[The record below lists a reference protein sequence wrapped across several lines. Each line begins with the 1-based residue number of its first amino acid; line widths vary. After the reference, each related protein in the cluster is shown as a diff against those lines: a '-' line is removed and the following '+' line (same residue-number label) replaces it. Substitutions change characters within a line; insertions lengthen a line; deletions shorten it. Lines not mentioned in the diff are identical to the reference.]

1 MSTRPPLG
9 CSVPSMVQRYLGT
22 EYDKVKLVADN
33 IEYIIK
39 MSSILEKGQYFQL
52 PVGTTAERPSSPANG
67 MIRFNSDIPG
77 YEGYN
82 TDAWSGLGSGDS
94 NTAGS
99 LSFQLASRIVADGSD
114 YVFNIGKVDYFDEE
128 TLFVFTDTGW
138 QRPITDFTIGAAGT
152 ANQGK
157 LVMKAVPP
165 AGTII
170 DVIRLVGSAVIT
182 DAGKVT
188 FSTIVPNPETTLTPW
203 FVNLATSKTYMRV
216 TGENATYWVEQN
228 SHGQL

>member
-1 MSTRPPLG
+1 MSTRPPVG
-9 CSVPSMVQRYLGT
+9 CSVPNMVQRYLGT
-22 EYDKVKLVADN
+22 EYDTVKLIADN
-33 IEYIIK
+33 LETLLKLGKYIE
-39 MSSILEKGQYFQL
+39 SGAYFQL
-52 PVGTTAERPSSPANG
+52 PVGTTAQRPSNPTNG
-67 MIRFNSDIPG
+67 MVRFNSDIPG

-82 TDAWSGLGSGDS
+82 TDRWAGLGGDG
-94 NTAGS
+94 NTTES

-114 YVFNIGKVDYFDEE
+114 YVFDIGEVDYFDEE

-165 AGTII
+165 AGTVI
-170 DVIRLVGSAVIT
+170 DVVRLVGSEVIT
-182 DAGKVT
+182 DAEKIT
-188 FSTIVPNPETTLTPW
+188 FAGIVPNAETTLTPW
-203 FVNLATSKTYMRV
+203 FVNLKTGKTYMRV
-216 TGENATYWVEQN
+216 VGENATYWVEQN

>member
-9 CSVPSMVQRYLGT
+9 CSVPNMVQRYLGT
-22 EYDKVKLVADN
+22 EYDTVKLIADN
-33 IEYIIK
+33 IDALLTLVKYIE
-39 MSSILEKGQYFQL
+39 SGAYFQL

-82 TDAWSGLGSGDS
+82 TDRWAGLGSGEV
-94 NTAGS
+94 
-99 LSFQLASRIVADGSD
+99 SFTLAARIIANGSD
-114 YVFNIGKVDYFDEE
+114 YVFDIGEVNYFDET

-165 AGTII
+165 TGTII

-188 FSTIVPNPETTLTPW
+188 FATVVPNPETTLTPW
-203 FVNLATSKTYMRV
+203 FVNLATSKIYMRV

>member
-9 CSVPSMVQRYLGT
+9 CSVPSMVERYLGT

-39 MSSILEKGQYFQL
+39 TGSALEKGHY
-52 PVGTTAERPSSPANG
+52 
-67 MIRFNSDIPG
+67 
-77 YEGYN
+77 
-82 TDAWSGLGSGDS
+82 
-94 NTAGS
+94 
-99 LSFQLASRIVADGSD
+99 FQLASRIVADGSD
-114 YVFNIGKVDYFDEE
+114 YVFDIGEVDYFDEE
-128 TLFVFTDTGW
+128 TLFVFKDTGW

-165 AGTII
+165 AGAII
-170 DVIRLVGSAVIT
+170 DIIRFVGSAVIT

-188 FSTIVPNPETTLTPW
+188 FAAVVPNPETTLTPW

>member
-9 CSVPSMVQRYLGT
+9 CSVPSMVERYLGT

-39 MSSILEKGQYFQL
+39 MVSALEKGQYFQL

>member
-1 MSTRPPLG
+1 MSQRPPLG
-9 CSVPSMVQRYLGT
+9 YSVPNMVQRYLGT
-22 EYDKVKLVADN
+22 EYDAVKLIADN
-33 IEYIIK
+33 IDALLKLVTYAEA
-39 MSSILEKGQYFQL
+39 GAYFQL
-52 PVGTTAERPSSPANG
+52 PVGTTAQRPTNPANG
-67 MIRFNSDIPG
+67 MVRFNSDIPG

-82 TDAWSGLGSGDS
+82 TDGWAGLGG
-94 NTAGS
+94 AAES
-99 LSFQLASRIVADGSD
+99 LSFQLASRIVADGSE
-114 YVFNIGKVDYFDEE
+114 YVFDIGEVDYFDEE

-182 DAGKVT
+182 DAGKIT
-188 FSTIVPNPETTLTPW
+188 FAGTVPNPETTLTPW
-203 FVNLATSKTYMRV
+203 FVNLKTSKTYMRV
-216 TGENATYWVEQN
+216 VGENATYWVEQN

>member
-1 MSTRPPLG
+1 MTTRPPVG
-9 CSVPSMVQRYLGT
+9 CSVPNMVQRYLGT
-22 EYDKVKLVADN
+22 EYDTVKLIADN
-33 IEYIIK
+33 
-39 MSSILEKGQYFQL
+39 LEALLKLAVYVEAGAYFQL
-52 PVGTTAERPSSPANG
+52 PVGTTAQRPTNPANG

-82 TDAWSGLGSGDS
+82 TNGWAGLGG
-94 NTAGS
+94 GS
-99 LSFQLASRIVADGSD
+99 LSFQLASRITANGSD
-114 YVFNIGKVDYFDEE
+114 YVFDIGGVDYFDEK

-157 LVMKAVPP
+157 LVMKEVPP

-170 DVIRLVGSAVIT
+170 DVIRLVSSAAIT
-182 DAGKVT
+182 GAGEIT
-188 FSTIVPNPETTLTPW
+188 FATVVPNPETTLTPW
-203 FVNLATSKTYMRV
+203 FVNLKTSKTYMRV
-216 TGENATYWVEQN
+216 VGGNATYWVEQN